1 MFSLELTIINE
12 SPQVIIGSYNSSEEH
27 LITPKYALGS
37 SSAVIKVQTSQTVQ
51 GEPVKCFGSNSDTTM
66 VQCRKSLFLELL
78 SNSAETMVR
87 NGGYVD
93 YLMACFQVLIV
104 HAKYSCKP

>member
-1 MFSLELTIINE
+1 MIIIESL
-12 SPQVIIGSYNSSEEH
+12 QVVIGSFNSSEEQ

-51 GEPVKCFGSNSDTTM
+51 GEPVKRLGCNSYTMM

-78 SNSAETMVR
+78 SNRAETMVR
-87 NGGYVD
+87 NGGSID
-93 YLMACFQVLIV
+93 YLMACFHMLM
-104 HAKYSCKP
+104 